1 MIEVIEMN
9 DNQENENIKIE
20 VLEFK
25 SLKEFRLV
33 HASLEPS
40 ALLSTAKEII
50 TENHEAL
57 EELAK

>member
-1 MIEVIEMN
+1 MN